1 MDPARPPNLRPVR
14 RGSVPATGDAVP
26 VRITVE
32 WRPGGDQCPG
42 AVVGVVPE
50 LSPGPAPCRVD
61 VDVSEG
67 SRLGVLRASLAAL
80 TGIGEIAAP
89 GARFSVGARA
99 VGDDQL
105 CGLAPLEAGSVL
117 TVGPPRPDPAA
128 DALRSVW
135 HLAVLSGPD
144 SGGLRGVDDATV
156 VGRGPGVDLQVDDP
170 LVSRRHL
177 TVRRRGDRLQVRD
190 DGSHNGTVRRRRGR
204 TRPLSRQVGSLRAVG
219 RWHRLRDGDR
229 LVLGST
235 SIEVRHRD
243 GTSARASAPGAAGA
257 SAPPGPHTT
266 TVTSPVAL
274 STWFTPVVSA
284 VVLAMG
290 TGNPRMLLLAA
301 TGPVLALVQLVA
313 GLRSR
318 RRVRHASPSS
328 DRGAPRPAAPSGR
341 VADVAARDA
350 VVVPSPADVVTGTL
364 RLHERHPGAAGIRPL
379 HLADLTPDACLA
391 VVGPREHALAVA
403 RGLVTAA
410 TASGGADDTPPVV
423 VRHPPGASPQWS
435 WCRWI
440 GTAALLAADDAAGTA
455 ATRAPRPSVP
465 VAGHGPH
472 AAALT
477 VIDPSGGPWPAS
489 ASSLWRDAPAG
500 SQLILVGG
508 SLADVP
514 PWCHT
519 VLEVE
524 AGRADAL
531 LRCSDGRTYPVPLPA
546 VSIRTAEHQSRRA
559 AALRA
564 RTRGTNEPDGLP
576 ASVPWN
582 RLPGTPDLRDGPAS
596 DEITARWSGSSTDP
610 GLAVPIG
617 IGVGGAVVSLD
628 LVADG
633 PHALVAGTTGAGKS
647 ALLQTLVLGLAST
660 RSPADLAIA
669 LIDYKGGASL
679 GDCARLPHVVGQ
691 VTDLDPALAM
701 RALAGLRHE
710 LRLRERL
717 VAAHGVSDLDQLR
730 SAWAAR
736 ASGPAPSPTELV
748 EPPPRLLVVVDE
760 FRALADDLPG
770 FLPDLLRIAA
780 QGRSLGMHLVLATQR
795 PGGAVSADMRANI
808 SLRIALRVTD
818 EADSLDIVGVPD
830 AARIPAGVPGRAVVR
845 RGTAPAELVQVAHAD
860 VRGDGSGGDVGVR
873 PAAAWGDFGAA
884 AGATPSPSRDAA
896 EDARAVVGLS
906 QYVDAVVAAAV
917 AAGARAPRAPWL
929 PELPTSLPLDALA
942 DDGSPGLPFALAD
955 VPESQARAV
964 ARLAVGQHLLVVG
977 GAGSG
982 RTTTLRT
989 LAVSGL
995 SAGWHVHAVGLDGQL
1010 ADLRAHPGL
1019 GTVVGHGDGRLL
1031 GRLLDLLVRRDSGG
1045 VPALLVVDGL
1055 EPLLD
1060 VLDQLD
1066 RSGAARGRTTLASL
1080 LRDARSREVS
1090 VAVTA
1095 APATGIRSEF
1105 PEIVVLPGTDPVT
1118 RTMLGVPASLGEP
1131 TASGRAI
1138 HLGGAG
1144 TDAARVCQIAVAE
1157 QPPGTT
1163 QLRTT
1168 PPGTTPPGT
1177 TPPGSDPLRLAPIP
1191 LEAPVVSPRTRSRA
1205 ATWVGVGLGGDDA
1218 TETGLDLSRGA
1229 LVVGPPGSG
1238 RSTTLGVLAGQLGC
1252 TTALHVVTAD
1262 GRPLPGL
1269 PDTALTTATWSF
1281 DAAALRRLVG
1291 AIAAAE
1297 RPLVVVVDDLDD
1309 LERLRPQECGELVDV
1324 LTVPSTGSGPRALV
1338 ASARTARVCVAYRE
1352 PWTSLRATRRGIV
1365 LSPGESGSDE
1375 VFGTP
1380 LDRYRDHD
1388 HPHLPGRGVVQA
1400 GSVVT
1405 PVQVYRGVEPPGPPE
1420 A

>member
-144 SGGLRGVDDATV
+144 AGGLRGIDDATV

-190 DGSHNGTVRRRRGR
+190 DSSHNGTMRRRRGR
-204 TRPLSRQVGSLRAVG
+204 TRPLSRQVGSLRTVG
-219 RWHRLRDGDR
+219 PWHRLRDGDL

-235 SIEVRHRD
+235 AIEVRHRD
-243 GTSARASAPGAAGA
+243 GTFARAATAGTAIA
-257 SAPPGPHTT
+257 SAPPEPHSTM
-266 TVTSPVAL
+266 VASPVAL

-379 HLADLTPDACLA
+379 HLEDLTPDACLA

-403 RGLVTAA
+403 RGLVIAA
-410 TASGGADDTPPVV
+410 TAPWGADDAPPLV

-440 GTAALLAADDAAGTA
+440 GTAALLVADDAVGAA
-455 ATRAPRPSVP
+455 ATRAPGPGVP
-465 VAGHGPH
+465 VSGHGPH

-489 ASSLWRDAPAG
+489 ASSLWRDAPSG
-500 SQLILVGG
+500 SQLIVAG
-508 SLADVP
+508 SSRADVP
-514 PWCHT
+514 PWCRT

-546 VSIRTAEHQSRRA
+546 VSVRTAEHQSRRA

-564 RTRGTNEPDGLP
+564 RARGADEPDGLP
-576 ASVPWN
+576 ASVSWN
-582 RLPGTPDLRDGPAS
+582 RLPGAPDLRDDPAS

-717 VAAHGVSDLDQLR
+717 VAAHGVSDLDQLH

-736 ASGPAPSPTELV
+736 ASGPAPSPTEPV
-748 EPPPRLLVVVDE
+748 GPPPRLLVVVDE

-830 AARIPAGVPGRAVVR
+830 AARIPAGLPGRAVVR

-860 VRGDGSGGDVGVR
+860 VPTDESGEDVDVR
-873 PAAAWGDFGAA
+873 PAAAWGDPGPA
-884 AGATPSPSRDAA
+884 AGTAPSPTRDAA
-896 EDARAVVGLS
+896 TDARTGAGLS
-906 QYVDAVVAAAV
+906 RHVDAVVAAAV
-917 AAGARAPRAPWL
+917 AAGVRAPHAPWL

-964 ARLAVGQHLLVVG
+964 ARLAVGRHLLIVG

-982 RTTTLRT
+982 RTTALRT

-995 SAGWHVHAVGLDGQL
+995 SAGWHVHAVGLDDPL

-1066 RSGAARGRTTLASL
+1066 RSAAARGRTTLASL
-1080 LRDARSREVS
+1080 LRDARSRDVS
-1090 VAVTA
+1090 VVVTA
-1095 APATGIRSEF
+1095 APATGLRSEF
-1105 PEIVVLPGTDPVT
+1105 SETVVLPGTDPVA
-1118 RTMLGVPASLGEP
+1118 RTMLGVPASLGDP

-1138 HLGGAG
+1138 HLGGTG

-1157 QPPGTT
+1157 
-1163 QLRTT
+1163 R
-1168 PPGTTPPGT
+1168 PPGTTPPRS
-1177 TPPGSDPLRLAPIP
+1177 TPPGTDPLRLVPIP
-1191 LEAPVVSPRTRSRA
+1191 LEAPVVSFRMRDGA

-1218 TETGLDLSRGA
+1218 TEAGLDLARGA

-1252 TTALHVVTAD
+1252 ATTVHVVTAD

-1269 PDTALTTATWSF
+1269 RGLPDARSATATWSF

-1291 AIAAAE
+1291 AIATAA

-1324 LTVPSTGSGPRALV
+1324 LTVPSTGGSLRALV

-1388 HPHLPGRGVVQA
+1388 HPRLPGRGVLQA